1 MAEPVPVPRRLRI
14 DAPLPA
20 SGPGRWATVA
30 ALVVS
35 GLVAALVVLM
45 GAAVIWSVLAS

>member
-1 MAEPVPVPRRLRI
+1 MAEPVPVPRWLRI

-20 SGPGRWATVA
+20 SGLGRWATVA
-30 ALVVS
+30 ALAVS
-35 GLVAALVVLM
+35 GLIAALVVLM

>member
-1 MAEPVPVPRRLRI
+1 MAVPRWLRI

-30 ALVVS
+30 ALAVS

-45 GAAVIWSVLAS
+45 GAAVIWGILAG